1 MSDLAFELRRLLPA
15 ARLVPALGLLDGA
28 QRQARGFHVRCVHH
42 AERTASLS
50 VLDGRDGTVGAHCFG
65 CQWNGN
71 ALHLIGAVRG
81 WNMLGD
87 FRRVLEEAA
96 SIAGVRLADFAE
108 ASPGGST
115 RSTSPPPPAPA
126 PRAPLV
132 RPPRAELDALWASS
146 ESPATTGG
154 PCSEDDMNVCR
165 FFARRRLW
173 PPTIAALG
181 CCRVLPL
188 EFPPLPWW
196 PASWARAWR
205 LAVLAFESDGTPAAL
220 HARAVTDATPKS
232 RWPYGGR
239 DRAYAFSRLLFAD
252 AGGQALLRG
261 ERPPRCEAVVLVEGI
276 TDFLAAAA
284 AFLESG
290 APYAVLG
297 ATAGGFGALSDVRLP
312 PDLPVVIATD
322 HDGAGERY
330 ATEIRG
336 ALPRA
341 KIHRWRPVA

>member
-65 CQWNGN
+65 CAWNGN
-71 ALHLIGAVRG
+71 ALHLIGAVKG

-108 ASPGGST
+108 ASPAA
-115 RSTSPPPPAPA
+115 PPAP
-126 PRAPLV
+126 PRPPTTPSPLV
-132 RPPRAELDALWASS
+132 RPPRAELDALWAASAEVDATGPAS
-146 ESPATTGG
+146 E
-154 PCSEDDMNVCR
+154 EDLDVCR
-165 FFARRRLW
+165 FLARRRWW
-173 PPTIAALG
+173 PPTIAQLG
-181 CCRVLPL
+181 VCRVLPL
-188 EFPPLPWW
+188 EHAWPSWW

-205 LAVLAFESDGTPAAL
+205 LAVLAFEADGTPAAL

-261 ERPPRCEAVVLVEGI
+261 ERPARCEAVVLVEGI